1 MNKNI
6 FIGTGI
12 VVFILLSVG
21 GYFFWKLYSE
31 QTPRTTIIPAEETAN
46 DYSTQTNTSSPIKNT
61 PIPQQTQKDGKISV
75 PTKDGGVIFVND
87 FFKNKGTILYEE
99 MGATLKVHPFYTLL
113 FFSDDQSFLIGL
125 TGGDLH
131 TVRTDA
137 EKELITILGITED
150 EACQISVVTR
160 VPSEVNK
167 KASIGGDYGLSFC
180 PSGKQLPKNL

>member
-12 VVFILLSVG
+12 VVFILLLVG
-21 GYFFWKLYSE
+21 SYFFWKLYSE
-31 QTPRTTIIPAEETAN
+31 QTQEITIIPAEQIINN
-46 DYSTQTNTSSPIKNT
+46 DPVQTSTVSLVKK
-61 PIPQQTQKDGKISV
+61 PIPASIQKDGKISV
-75 PTKDGGVIFVND
+75 PTKDKEVIFVND
-87 FFKNKGTILYEE
+87 FFKNKGTVIYEE
-99 MGATLKVHPFYTLL
+99 MGATLKVHPHYTLL
-113 FFSDDQSFLIGL
+113 YFSDDQSFLIGL

-160 VPSEVNK
+160 VPSDVNK